1 MQHTSNKTWVYT
13 WVIHE
18 YVLGVSMGVIM
29 GEYLGVIM
37 GEYLGDLGVTYVPIC
52 NE

>member
-1 MQHTSNKTWVYT
+1 M
-13 WVIHE
+13 
-18 YVLGVSMGVIM
+18 GVSR
-29 GEYLGVIM
+29 GEYLGDLGVSR

>member
-1 MQHTSNKTWVYT
+1 
-13 WVIHE
+13 
-18 YVLGVSMGVIM
+18 MGVIM

-37 GEYLGDLGVTYVPIC
+37 GEYLGDLGVTYVPIS

>member
-1 MQHTSNKTWVYT
+1 
-13 WVIHE
+13 
-18 YVLGVSMGVIM
+18 MGVIM

>member
-1 MQHTSNKTWVYT
+1 
-13 WVIHE
+13 
-18 YVLGVSMGVIM
+18 MGVIM
-29 GEYLGVIM
+29 GVIMGDLGVIM